1 MQAPIADGLG
11 ESAREIGRTLLA
23 LLFLLL
29 TGRIYR
35 DLTVPANIFLIS
47 RRLDLEIRDHGVDVV
62 LSDFPRSVHS
72 NCTL

>member
-11 ESAREIGRTLLA
+11 ESAGDWAHFISTPLLSYRQN
-23 LLFLLL
+23 LN
-29 TGRIYR
+29 R
-35 DLTVPANIFLIS
+35 DLTVPVNIFLIS